1 MKKIIFTL
9 IITFLFINN
18 VAAQDI
24 EQQLTNIKNNI
35 ISLKEDVKT
44 LNKNRLNKTY
54 PIGSIYITTIYSN
67 TEEVSNSIG
76 GKWEVYNTGK
86 TLVGVDEN
94 DTDFNE
100 VNKTSGTSTTIL
112 SSSNLPEHAHE
123 IPALS
128 GTTST
133 AGIHRHTL
141 EWGGQGPI
149 SITYNSGNVRT
160 MNLPNFSYGQASK
173 ESTVEF
179 KTTENGKHTH
189 DVTIS
194 ESETETT
201 GEGTSFTNLQPYI
214 TVYMYKRVG

>member
-24 EQQLTNIKNNI
+24 EQQLTNIKNTIN
-35 ISLKEDVKT
+35 SLKEDVKT

-54 PIGSIYITTIYSN
+54 PVGSLYITTIYSN
-67 TEEVSNSIG
+67 AEEVSNSIG
-76 GKWEVYNTGK
+76 GKWEVYKTGK

-94 DTDFNE
+94 DADFNE

-141 EWGGQGPI
+141 EWGSQGPI

-160 MNLPNFSYGQASK
+160 MNLPNFSYAQAAK
-173 ESTVEF
+173 ESTVQF
-179 KTTENGKHTH
+179 ITTENGKHTH
-189 DVTIS
+189 SVTTS
-194 ESETETT
+194 ESTTETT

-214 TVYMYKRVG
+214 TVYMYKRVA